1 MPTAGKD
8 HLLNANANQPIAER
22 HEGNSIVTRTPC
34 MFDGQVVL
42 CIVVSNQSTLEPSA
56 EATDLNFR
64 TKRLIAVQLTE
75 AMFDDFPPQ
84 SRLASLGNSA
94 STRASTDDSRRL
106 ARRRCRRASS
116 FKEEY
121 PRSELP

>member
-1 MPTAGKD
+1 
-8 HLLNANANQPIAER
+8 
-22 HEGNSIVTRTPC
+22 

-56 EATDLNFR
+56 EATNLNFR

-75 AMFDDFPPQ
+75 ACYDTAM
-84 SRLASLGNSA
+84 RLISGNSA